1 MQTCLADFDRLAL
14 LVRRILDADLLLEE
28 EGAAL
33 LAESDA
39 ACRSLE
45 EGNEAAARERAA
57 QLARN
62 LEALVSS
69 GRLAAADARGA
80 LEVARRI
87 FRDASWEAEPA
98 RSEHRDPQRS
108 YQDDPR

>member
-1 MQTCLADFDRLAL
+1 MHPGAEDIHRLAL
-14 LVRRILDADLLLEE
+14 LVRRILDAEFLLEE

-39 ACRSLE
+39 ACRSIG
-45 EGNEAAARERAA
+45 EGNEAVARTRAA

-62 LEALVSS
+62 LEALVGS

-87 FRDASWEAEPA
+87 FPDDSWEAELA
-98 RSEHRDPQRS
+98 RLEHRDPQRS
-108 YQDDPR
+108 YQDDTR